1 MIMIIEICF
10 LLFIS
15 MVVLAIFGEIE
26 KMRRAFDRLCSF
38 TYRWYMNN
46 LEEEEDEDG
55 QQD

>member
-1 MIMIIEICF
+1 MLIEIGF

-38 TYRWYMNN
+38 TYRWYMDN
-46 LEEEEDEDG
+46 LEEEEEEDG